1 VKKKGGAR
9 TRDVVHLPTGRLLGA
24 VVVGIFA
31 VAGDGSAPPSSHQPL
46 SPHEKAQAK
55 AKAKPPPPSSR
66 LHSLSLWQPKARPR
80 SGARRMPSRSM
91 SRLSVESASG
101 SGGGGC
107 REAEPVLCAPRPR
120 RAQQQ
125 LVHVHPRGADLILG
139 PPPFLLNEVPTT
151 ALVPGTE
158 KAILSPSSSPLTS
171 HKHVLFSQSGE
182 EGRCSWAAFGGGSPP
197 ARAGNPLVHDP
208 SFLLSQRH
216 PAADPPLELGFFDH
230 LIRTSSYVHRPTPT
244 TSYTSTSSS
253 GSSSKSSFGPSSF
266 APAVRIQGFDVA
278 ACRSSHSGGGGAGGR
293 VLSAARA

>member
-1 VKKKGGAR
+1 
-9 TRDVVHLPTGRLLGA
+9 
-24 VVVGIFA
+24 
-31 VAGDGSAPPSSHQPL
+31 
-46 SPHEKAQAK
+46 
-55 AKAKPPPPSSR
+55 
-66 LHSLSLWQPKARPR
+66 
-80 SGARRMPSRSM
+80 M

-139 PPPFLLNEVPTT
+139 PPPFLLNEVLPTT

-158 KAILSPSSSPLTS
+158 KAILSPSSPPLTTQARS
-171 HKHVLFSQSGE
+171 FSQSSE

-230 LIRTSSYVHRPTPT
+230 LIRTSSYVHRPTTT
-244 TSYTSTSSS
+244 TSYTSSGTSSS
-253 GSSSKSSFGPSSF
+253 GGSSSKSSFGPSSF

-278 ACRSSHSGGGGAGGR
+278 ACRSSHSGGGGGGGR